1 MHYRKMTK
9 NYIFRKFECELSKEE
24 TAKLCFKSVRTVTGW
39 DEGKAIPP
47 ECRRLMRWANS
58 RKLSHHKE
66 WEQFRMVKGKLELP
80 TGQQITPQELL
91 TSIGLLAIQ
100 SELELK
106 TCSKLLKLART
117 LASLKI
123 DNKGIRN

>member
-39 DEGKAIPP
+39 DCGKEIPP
-47 ECRRLMRWANS
+47 ECRRLMRMVKS
-58 RKLSHHKE
+58 KELSHLE
-66 WEQFRMVKGKLELP
+66 IWENFRMVKGMLELP
-80 TGQQITPQELL
+80 TGQHITPQQLL
-91 TSIGLLAIQ
+91 TGIALLSIQ

-106 TCSKLLKLART
+106 TSSKLLRIARALT
-117 LASLKI
+117 RVK
-123 DNKGIRN
+123 DKRV

>member
-39 DEGKAIPP
+39 DCGKEIPP
-47 ECRRLMRWANS
+47 ECKRLMRMY
-58 RKLSHHKE
+58 KGKTLSHLDE
-66 WEQFRMVKGKLELP
+66 WEQFKMVKGKLECP
-80 TGQQITPQELL
+80 TGEQFSPQQL
-91 TSIGLLAIQ
+91 LLAIALLDIQ

-106 TCSKLLKLART
+106 VTTKLLRYSRAINRT
-117 LASLKI
+117 RKQ
-123 DNKGIRN
+123 

>member
-39 DEGKAIPP
+39 DCGKEIPP
-47 ECRRLMRWANS
+47 ECRRLMRMVKS
-58 RKLSHHKE
+58 KELSHLE
-66 WEQFRMVKGKLELP
+66 IWENFRMVRGLLELP
-80 TGQQITPQELL
+80 TGQHITPQQLL
-91 TSIGLLAIQ
+91 TGIALLSIQ

-106 TCSKLLKLART
+106 TSSKLLRIARALT
-117 LASLKI
+117 RVRSKRA
-123 DNKGIRN
+123 